1 MEYTLSASWKIWG
14 KASREFSNL
23 PELEQDLQITQLTIQ
38 RMIHFIYQ
46 LQHYVLFEVSRKIN
60 YFQPFLYLYSI
71 VGFRVFMG
79 QT

>member
-46 LQHYVLFEVSRKIN
+46 LQHYVLFEASKMSLNISKH
-60 YFQPFLYLYSI
+60 FFIHSLKLG
-71 VGFRVFMG
+71 VGVFMG
-79 QT
+79 